1 MDLTQ
6 ASSGGL
12 AAPEQIASFV
22 VTAAVHAPSV
32 HNTQPWWF
40 SHDEEHVSVYA
51 DRRRQLPVADPGGR
65 EMMISCGAALFT
77 ARLALRALGY
87 VPRVSVLPDR
97 RLPALVARIT
107 WGERVPPTPY
117 EESLFAEV
125 TRRRTHRGGFGSS
138 PVPPALLAVLADE
151 AAREQA
157 ALRVMAGEEQRL
169 ALAAV
174 VEAGDHTLRLD
185 PARGAEEAQWTPP
198 PGSARRDGV
207 PADAYRARPERTSP
221 HFASRD
227 FGHGHDWGLP
237 PRSGGLVR
245 DAGVVCV
252 LVTTVDDPEDWV
264 RAGQALQRMLLLA
277 SSHQMAAAL
286 HSQPLEV
293 PALREF
299 IRLQLCGRAYPQM
312 VLRLGA
318 AQETAGSVRRP
329 VEDVLL

>member
-1 MDLTQ
+1 MDLTH
-6 ASSGGL
+6 ASSGRL
-12 AAPEQIASFV
+12 AAPEQIATFV

-51 DRRRQLPVADPGGR
+51 DRRRQLRVADPGGR

-87 VPRVSVLPDR
+87 LPRVSVLPDR

-107 WGERVPPTPY
+107 WGERVPPTQY

-138 PVPPALLAVLADE
+138 PVPQDLLAVLADG

-185 PARGAEEAQWTPP
+185 QARGAEEAQWAPP
-198 PGSARRDGV
+198 PGSRRRDGV
-207 PADAYRARPERTSP
+207 PPDAYRERP
-221 HFASRD
+221 
-227 FGHGHDWGLP
+227 GHDWGLP
-237 PRSGGLVR
+237 PRPGGLVR

-252 LVTTVDDPEDWV
+252 LVTTVDEPADWV

-312 VLRLGA
+312 VLRFGA
-318 AQETAGSVRRP
+318 ARETAASIRRP